1 MIRRLE
7 LHNFATHEDTE
18 IEFGN
23 GKNIII
29 GQTGSGKT
37 NLLQAI
43 DFAFLGGEQGLNLE
57 ELIADGADSAEVVL
71 DYLDPRTNQNYS
83 IHRTLTRKTD
93 GGADHDCSIL
103 NLETNETIKKP
114 DPVRKT
120 LEALGVE
127 TSVFRYVVHVPQ
139 GKFADILQEG
149 QDRKTILDRLFKV
162 AQLEEAYRELGL
174 QEGPIRKIQE
184 RKQANLL
191 EKARLDGVASK
202 LAQEQSVY
210 QKLTQE
216 RQTKQQRL
224 DETKSEYEQLKN
236 VAPSIDE
243 KLSRIDSLD
252 SKIIEAMAIT
262 QTSKASIEKMLLQLQ
277 GLLPNEEIAIIEALD
292 APRTRENLNR
302 LESALPNLTSKR
314 DAFDAQYTE
323 SVKRAASAKSRY
335 DTALEEKS
343 SAEKQLEGIRSYLN
357 GKGEQP
363 AIQCDR
369 CGNLLT
375 PAQWIKH
382 TEEIKRKL
390 DDVGNKIGQAKEQW
404 SNETLTGETI
414 KERLNSA
421 KVHVENQ
428 GKAIAFFSQLVTH
441 REERERAGTSE
452 SQLFEERKGTVAEL
466 RQLLLGNPKDESDDQ
481 TLQKSRMLLGSL
493 DSLPER
499 IAESERGLASYDDDV
514 LAPQVRRVE
523 AAMEA
528 DKQAKEL
535 HPQIELDTK
544 KIEMLQMVR
553 TAFREIQPAVRKSF
567 VAKITASANDYLK
580 RLYGG
585 AEIEN
590 FEFSEEYEFIVT
602 RAGYKRHAHRLSGGQ
617 QVLASMAFLMALSEV
632 LSELDFLILD
642 EPTTHLDENRR
653 NELVNV
659 LENLRRVP
667 QLIIVDHHLELLAAA
682 DTRFQVTLTEGQ
694 SHVAEIQEP

>member
-18 IEFGN
+18 MEFGN

-83 IHRTLTRKTD
+83 IHRTLRRKTD

-127 TSVFRYVVHVPQ
+127 TSAFRYVVHVPQ

-149 QDRKTILDRLFKV
+149 QDRKTILDRLFKI

-202 LAQEQSVY
+202 LEQEQSVY

-216 RQTKQQRL
+216 RQMKQQRL
-224 DETKSEYEQLKN
+224 DETRKEYEQLKRI
-236 VAPSIDE
+236 APSIDE
-243 KLSRIDSLD
+243 KLGRIGSLD
-252 SKIIEAMAIT
+252 SKINEARAIT
-262 QTSKASIEKMLLQLQ
+262 QTSKASIEKMLPQLQ
-277 GLLPNEEIAIIEALD
+277 GLLADEEIAIIEALD
-292 APRTRENLNR
+292 APRMREHLNR
-302 LESALPNLTSKR
+302 LESALPNLTSER

-323 SVKRAASAKSRY
+323 SVRRAASAKSRY

-343 SAEKQLEGIRSYLN
+343 STEKQLEGIRSYLN

-382 TEEIKRKL
+382 TGEIKRKL
-390 DDVGNKIGQAKEQW
+390 EDVGKKIGQAKEQW
-404 SNETLTGETI
+404 SNETLTSEAI
-414 KERLNSA
+414 KDRLNSA
-421 KVHVENQ
+421 RAHVENQ
-428 GKAIAFFSQLVTH
+428 GKAIGFISQLVTQ
-441 REERERAGTSE
+441 REERERAGASE

-466 RQLLLGNPKDESDDQ
+466 RQLLGKLEDESDDQ
-481 TLQKSRMLLGSL
+481 TLQKSRMFLGLL

-514 LAPQVRRVE
+514 LGPQVRRVE
-523 AAMEA
+523 AAMKA
-528 DKQAKEL
+528 DKQVKEL
-535 HPQIELDTK
+535 QPQIELDTK
-544 KIEMLQMVR
+544 KVEMLQMVR
-553 TAFREIQPAVRKSF
+553 TAFREIQPAVRKNF